1 MEKTKL
7 LTITVFGLLLLN
19 LGLLLFLWSNGN
31 QRRPAQEGR
40 GAQEKALNYLMDE
53 LKFDAAQRAACGLF
67 IQKHRYQMDSL
78 QNINRQN
85 RDRLYENLK
94 TGDSTAALSIGAV
107 QSQVELEA
115 FSYFRRIRALC
126 RDDQKAAFD
135 HVIYDAMRMMK
146 PPMPPEGRK

>member
-19 LGLLLFLWSNGN
+19 LGLLLFLWRNGN
-31 QRRPAQEGR
+31 QHRPPQEGR

-53 LKFDAAQRAACGLF
+53 LKFDAAQRTACGVF
-67 IQKHRYQMDSL
+67 IQTHRYHMDSL

-115 FSYFRRIRALC
+115 FNYFRRIRALC